1 MGNPSKIFKVPERS
15 KIENTTVPGSE
26 TYPDV
31 EQMIPGGK
39 KPVIPGYSLEEVIFE
54 SSRSRIWRG

>member
-1 MGNPSKIFKVPERS
+1 MGNLSKIFKVPERS

-31 EQMIPGGK
+31 EQTILGVK

-54 SSRSRIWRG
+54 SSSSRI